1 MRGKRGFGI
10 VLMKFGALKLSVLF
24 LVLLSFVALSQEE
37 ETVFPETP
45 ISDEQVSDTSKIDD
59 EITDEKDEDEQME
72 EAFQKAIEQVK
83 QNDELK
89 RSWELK
95 QEKKENKVKDPRT
108 LNEKIRGKLHLP
120 KTRKIYYHNLDM
132 SHQPRTNID
141 YKLMAADVK
150 RADFKIPEPIYQKKP
165 KFIIPD
171 PHYRVVF
178 YNTPPGARRMELN
191 NLYKFRKVD
200 SQSILSPDKQRLVY
214 TSVYYYPKLV
224 QTGYD
229 AHYIKVKEGVSIPDA
244 LKKTYITQQEMEP
257 IVSSVNDKLDEYRL
271 ATLFPLDWSK
281 DGNKIAF
288 KEQIGSTVDGIWET
302 NVVVYDFNTKT
313 VRRLDT
319 IREAVEYYWR
329 VNFGIDLGQYM
340 WDLYPLGWSA
350 EDENRIVFYAY
361 AFSKTKPYFLGT
373 WSIDFE
379 ETTSRLISIDETS
392 VPISVNGYGLQLI
405 ELAH

>member
-1 MRGKRGFGI
+1 MRCKRGLGI
-10 VLMKFGALKLSVLF
+10 DFMKFGVIKLSVLF
-24 LVLLSFVALSQEE
+24 FVLLSFIALSQEE
-37 ETVFPETP
+37 ANNIPSEKQAGERTVDYT
-45 ISDEQVSDTSKIDD
+45 QM
-59 EITDEKDEDEQME
+59 TDEANAEGKDEDELME
-72 EAFQKAIEQVK
+72 EAFQKAQEQVK
-83 QNDELK
+83 QNDELQQP
-89 RSWELK
+89 WEMKK
-95 QEKKENKVKDPRT
+95 QKYKDPRT
-108 LNEKIRGKLHLP
+108 VSEKVRRKLHLP
-120 KTRKIYYHNLDM
+120 PTRKIYYHNLDL
-132 SHQPRTNID
+132 SKQPVTNID
-141 YKLMAADVK
+141 YKILAEDIR
-150 RADFKIPEPIYQKKP
+150 RADFKIPEPIYEKKP

-178 YNTPPGARRMELN
+178 YNTPPGAKRMELK
-191 NLYKFRKVD
+191 NLYKYRKVD

-244 LKKTYITQQEMEP
+244 LKKTYITQQEMTP
-257 IVSSVNDKLDEYRL
+257 IVTSINDKLDEYKL

-281 DGNKIAF
+281 DGSKIAF
-288 KEQIGSTVDGIWET
+288 KEQVGSTVDGIWET
-302 NVVVYDFNTKT
+302 NVIVYDFNTQKT
-313 VRRLDT
+313 YRLDT
-319 IREAVEYYWR
+319 IREAIEYYWR

-340 WDLYPLGWSA
+340 WDLYPVGWSA
-350 EDENRIVFYAY
+350 EDDTRIVFYAY

-405 ELAH
+405 ELAY

>member
-1 MRGKRGFGI
+1 
-10 VLMKFGALKLSVLF
+10 MKHLFKLF
-24 LVLLSFVALSQEE
+24 LLVVVSLSFTAFSEEQENNIPPE
-37 ETVFPETP
+37 NKETVVDFTTQTEESTTEP
-45 ISDEQVSDTSKIDD
+45 
-59 EITDEKDEDEQME
+59 KDEDEEME

-89 RSWELK
+89 QPWEMK
-95 QEKKENKVKDPRT
+95 KEKKPKDPRT
-108 LNEKIRGKLHLP
+108 LNEKVRRKLHLP
-120 KTRKIYYHNLDM
+120 KTRKIYYHNLDL
-132 SHQPRTNID
+132 SRQPMTNID

-150 RADFKIPEPIYQKKP
+150 RENFKIPEPVYQKKP
-165 KFIIPD
+165 KFVIPD

-178 YNTPPGARRMELN
+178 YNTPPGARRFELN
-191 NLYKFRKVD
+191 GLYKYRKLD
-200 SQSILSPDKQRLVY
+200 SQSILSPDKQRIVY

-244 LKKTYITQQEMEP
+244 LKKTYITQQEMKP

-281 DGNKIAF
+281 DGSKIAF
-288 KEQIGSTVDGIWET
+288 KEQIGSTVDGVWET
-302 NVVVYDFNTKT
+302 NVIVYDFNTEQT
-313 VRRLDT
+313 YRLDT
-319 IREAVEYYWR
+319 LREAVEYYWR
-329 VNFGIDLGQYM
+329 VNFGIDITKYM
-340 WDLYPLGWSA
+340 WDLYPVGWSA

-379 ETTSRLISIDETS
+379 ETSSRLISIDETF
-392 VPISVNGYGLQLI
+392 VPISVNGYGLRLI
-405 ELAH
+405 ELAY